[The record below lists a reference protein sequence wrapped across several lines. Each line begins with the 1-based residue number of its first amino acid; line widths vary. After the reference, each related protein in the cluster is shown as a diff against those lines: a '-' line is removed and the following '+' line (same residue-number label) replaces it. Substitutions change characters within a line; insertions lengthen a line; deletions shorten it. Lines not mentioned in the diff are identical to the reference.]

1 MRGKM
6 VLENWEDAWL
16 EDFVAHYRSSL
27 CSLSCNVSTDTSK
40 ANSPKMYYLFHPLSV
55 YSILSK
61 GNPVAAYVFYLVFT
75 LSFLH
80 YLVLGGSSYG
90 RCNQSI
96 SSSFGLLYLGCAFL
110 PWLFHTSRFTR
121 SVQLIFSILFHYHIS
136 VRSEYFLHTFQIFHV
151 SVPIQ
156 ILFIYSMEGLRR
168 TMKHAHPPSWILLGH
183 HRNGGQ

>member
-1 MRGKM
+1 M
-6 VLENWEDAWL
+6 EDV
-16 EDFVAHYRSSL
+16 VAQYRSSL

-40 ANSPKMYYLFHPLSV
+40 ENSPKMCDLFRPLSA

-61 GNPVAAYVFYLVFT
+61 GNPVATYVFYLVFT
-75 LSFLH
+75 LSFFY

-90 RCNQSI
+90 RCNQSS

-110 PWLFHTSRFTR
+110 PWLFHTSSRFTR
-121 SVQLIFSILFHYHIS
+121 SVQPICSIPFHYHIS
-136 VRSEYFLHTFQIFHV
+136 DRSEYFVYTFQSFHV

-156 ILFIYSMEGLRR
+156 VLFTHSMEGLRT
-168 TMKHAHPPSWILLGH
+168 TMKHAHPPSWILLEH